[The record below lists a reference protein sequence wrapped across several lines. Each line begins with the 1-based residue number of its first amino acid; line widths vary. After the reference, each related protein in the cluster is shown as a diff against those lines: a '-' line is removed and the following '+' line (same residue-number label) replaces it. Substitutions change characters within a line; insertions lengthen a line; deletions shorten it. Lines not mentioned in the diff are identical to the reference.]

1 MHWVSVRLHETGV
14 IRREGLEARGGGGG
28 IISTFVKIHNKTK
41 KKN

>member
-28 IISTFVKIHNKTK
+28 DYQHIC
-41 KKN
+41 KNT